1 MRVQVTR
8 IKFICSIGF
17 QVTHFLL
24 KTLNTHTYTDIIMPT
39 RTISISDEAY
49 EKLKSLKTSEKD
61 SFSDVIIKYYPK
73 KRKLSEVLAE
83 IGSNPELADAIE
95 KASRDMRTAKMRE
108 VDFDAGA

>member
-8 IKFICSIGF
+8 IHYFFNWFSDHLF
-17 QVTHFLL
+17 PL
-24 KTLNTHTYTDIIMPT
+24 KLLNTHTYTDIIMPT

-49 EKLKSLKTSEKD
+49 DKLKSLKTSEKD
-61 SFSDVIIKYYPK
+61 SFSDVILKYYPR

-95 KASRDMRTAKMRE
+95 KASRDMRKAEMRE
-108 VDFDAGA
+108 IDFDAGA